1 MWPWQR
7 RIGREATAVR
17 WDFGEV
23 RDGAGEK
30 AVGGKKCFGAELESG
45 ICNVHSGK

>member
-1 MWPWQR
+1 MFGEAKHRPWQR
-7 RIGREATAVR
+7 RIGRDAMAVL

-30 AVGGKKCFGAELESG
+30 AVGEKVFWCRARKWDS
-45 ICNVHSGK
+45 